1 MNEIEAVSQLEL
13 GQYLTLIRE
22 RAGMKQAELARKI
35 TWSPALLSRVET
47 GDRQLAQDELQILLN
62 AIGTPEAEQLNDIIQ
77 RDWEILPRPSLDH
90 PEQNLL
96 WEAEQVAK
104 RLNDLGKDPDI
115 KNAFERRLSE
125 YIEEIKEISELLLKR
140 EYQIAFIG
148 SIGIGKSTA
157 ICRLTGLEVKS
168 RDGEQFQ
175 PVLETGGGGITICE
189 VHLRTGPAY
198 GLIVESRTD
207 DEIRANVSDFSDYLL
222 QGQQPLE
229 GQSALNESQ
238 GVSKEVG
245 RAIWNMAGFKIRRDK
260 DEAGKVQRTDEAK
273 ELAKQITDHRELS
286 MNILARME
294 LHKRDRRDIWYDS
307 STGVLPLVWIKD
319 VFEAIN
325 NGRHSEFSIPKR
337 IEILIPDKL
346 LGLSEVEIEIIDTKG
361 IDKTA
366 TRADLEYHFYQP
378 HTITILCSAF
388 NNAPS
393 AEARTLLER
402 ASEAGVRSLTSHSSL
417 LVLPRPEEALAVRDE
432 AGMAVETST
441 EGYEL
446 KSDQVSMSLQ
456 PIQLQN
462 LSIGFFNS
470 REDSPENLR
479 VFLSD
484 RINTVK
490 KTFQT
495 RMQDTI
501 RSAQILLE
509 NYQTEQTQE
518 VIKDAANMLKS
529 WIGNNNNPKIKHAY
543 LTKSLIDQIRVSHHN
558 TIRAS
563 INRRGEWD
571 NLSYSHHLGYGARRV
586 AVISLQNSING
597 FTELCKTMSTN
608 PDYEDALDFINQS
621 ERVLSSAYEDLLR
634 ESQLRGKEVFRD
646 ALRRDTDFWLLCGG
660 EYGQGYRDRIVEH
673 NENWFQDDNRTEL
686 EEKFSTWLTT
696 QWNHILHRL
705 TSILG

>member
-1 MNEIEAVSQLEL
+1 MNETEAVSQLEL
-13 GQYLTLIRE
+13 AQYLTLIRE

-47 GDRQLAQDELQILLN
+47 GERQLAQDELQILLK
-62 AIGTPEAEQLNDIIQ
+62 AIGTPEAEKLNDLIQ
-77 RDWEILPRPSLDH
+77 RNWEVLPRPSLDH

-96 WEAEQVAK
+96 WEAEKVAK
-104 RLNDLGKDPDI
+104 KLNDLGKNPDI

-125 YIEEIKEISELLLKR
+125 YIVEIKEISELLLKR

-148 SIGIGKSTA
+148 SIGVGKSTA

-168 RDGEQFQ
+168 RDGEMLQ

-189 VHLRTGPAY
+189 VRLRTGPAY
-198 GLIVESRTD
+198 GLIIESRTD
-207 DEIRANVSDFSDYLL
+207 DDIRANVSDFSDYLL
-222 QGQQPLE
+222 QGQQSLE
-229 GQSALNESQ
+229 RQNTTHESQ

-245 RAIWNMAGFKIRRDK
+245 RAIWNMAGFKIRREKGETDK
-260 DEAGKVQRTDEAK
+260 LQKIDEAK

-307 STGVLPLVWIKD
+307 STGLQPLVWIKE

-325 NGRHSEFSIPKR
+325 NGRHPEFSIPKR
-337 IEILIPDKL
+337 IEILVPEKI
-346 LGLSEVEIEIIDTKG
+346 LGISEVEIEIIDTKG
-361 IDKTA
+361 IDKNA
-366 TRADLEYHFYQP
+366 ARADLEYHFYQP
-378 HTITILCSAF
+378 HTITILCSSF
-388 NNAPS
+388 LNAPS
-393 AEARTLLER
+393 GEPRTLLER
-402 ASEAGVRSLTSHSSL
+402 AIEAGVSSLISNSSL
-417 LVLPRPEEALAVRDE
+417 LVLPRHDEALSVRDE
-432 AGMAVETST
+432 AGMKVETSI

-456 PIQLQN
+456 SIQLHN
-462 LSIGFFNS
+462 LSVGFFNY
-470 REDSPENLR
+470 REDSPETLR
-479 VFLSD
+479 LFLSE

-490 KTFQT
+490 NTFQK
-495 RMQDTI
+495 RMQNAI
-501 RSAQILLE
+501 KSAQILLE

-518 VIKDAANMLKS
+518 VIKDAAQMLTS
-529 WIGNNNNPKIKHAY
+529 WISNHRTPKIKSAY
-543 LTKSLIDQIRVSHHN
+543 LTKSLIDQIKVSHHN

-597 FTELCKTMSTN
+597 FTELCRTMSTN
-608 PDYEDALDFINQS
+608 HNYEDALDFINQS

-634 ESQLRGKEVFRD
+634 ESQLRGKEVFRE
-646 ALRRDTDFWLLCGG
+646 ALRRDIEFWLLCSR
-660 EYGQGYRDRIVEH
+660 EYGQGYRDRIVEY
-673 NENWFQDDNRTEL
+673 NETWFQNDSRTEL
-686 EEKFSTWLTT
+686 EEQFSAWLKA
-696 QWNHILHRL
+696 QWNNILHRL